1 MDSNHLLSKRKLE
14 EYWLTFIDLDSAI
27 ILFKLYTCYSK
38 ETLQE
43 NKSQHLDDL

>member
-1 MDSNHLLSKRKLE
+1 MDSNHLRNRHILR
-14 EYWLTFIDLDSAI
+14 EYWLDLDSAM
-27 ILFKLYTCYSK
+27 ILFKVYTCYSK